1 MCLSYNV
8 TSRIILKENMD
19 INWLVQRLKHGDSYT
34 VQDGD
39 NDPYQVHTPPT
50 TLNIKAADVI
60 IALSNQLQQSNEAML
75 NLQRQQ
81 QELLQQYEALRNF
94 SSTARPST
102 ET

>member
-1 MCLSYNV
+1 
-8 TSRIILKENMD
+8 MD

-50 TLNIKAADVI
+50 HLMIKAADAIV
-60 IALSNQLQQSNEAML
+60 ALHNQLQQSNEAML

-81 QELLQQYEALRNF
+81 QELLHQYETLRNF
-94 SSTARPST
+94 SSTAAART
-102 ET
+102 KT

>member
-1 MCLSYNV
+1 
-8 TSRIILKENMD
+8 MD

-50 TLNIKAADVI
+50 HLTIKAADAIV
-60 IALSNQLQQSNEAML
+60 ALHNQLQQSNEAML

-81 QELLQQYEALRNF
+81 QELLQQYESLRNF

>member
-8 TSRIILKENMD
+8 TLCNFLKENMD

-50 TLNIKAADVI
+50 HLTIKAADAIV
-60 IALSNQLQQSNEAML
+60 ALHSQLQQSNEAML
-75 NLQRQQ
+75 NIQRQLE
-81 QELLQQYEALRNF
+81 ELLQQYEAFRNF
-94 SSTARPST
+94 SSTARPGT
-102 ET
+102 QT